1 MFTRTIDDDLEL
13 KLVHPS
19 FAPRY
24 LELVTQ
30 HQESLAE
37 WLVWPP
43 HGDSKTFFL
52 DFVKRAL
59 HEYADGKGVPC
70 AMFYQGALVGNAALT
85 RIQPELKKAE
95 IGYWLASDYQGKG
108 IVTRSVNALMRHAFD
123 DLGLDVIHICAA
135 EQNSRS
141 RAVAERLGMTLEGV
155 ISNRENI
162 RGRIVN
168 HAVYAM
174 HKADFSV

>member
-24 LELVTQ
+24 LELVTR
-30 HQESLAE
+30 HQEALAE

-43 HGDSKTFFL
+43 SAVDEAFFL
-52 DFVKRAL
+52 AFVTHSL

-70 AMFYQGALVGNAALT
+70 GMFYRGELVGNVALT

-95 IGYWLASDYQGKG
+95 IGYWLAPDHQGKG

-168 HAVYAM
+168 HAVYTM
-174 HKADFSV
+174 HKADFPV

>member
-1 MFTRTIDDDLEL
+1 MFDLNIENNLKL

-24 LELVTQ
+24 LELVTR
-30 HQESLAE
+30 HQEALAE

-43 HGDSKTFFL
+43 SAVDEAFFL
-52 DFVKRAL
+52 AFVTRSL
-59 HEYADGKGVPC
+59 HEYADGITVPC

-95 IGYWLASDYQGKG
+95 IGYWLAPDYQGKG
-108 IVTRSVNALMRHAFD
+108 IVTRSVKALMRHAFD
-123 DLGLDVIHICAA
+123 DLGMDVVHICAA
-135 EQNSRS
+135 EQNTRS

-174 HKADFSV
+174 RKADFSV